1 MTTSNIG
8 PAQSSLVDLESEASY
23 AQLDASGMRQRLRA
37 LPEQCRAA
45 WQQAASLAPP
55 QSWDCV
61 DRIVVGGMGG
71 SAIAGDLVG
80 DLAALQGAVPV
91 TVIRDFRLPFNLDPK
106 SLFIACSHSGET
118 EETLALFHQA
128 QRQGTPLLA
137 VAGGGGLANEAASA
151 GVPLL
156 IINAPGEPRSA
167 VGYNLMLLLGA
178 LAVGGIVKIDQ
189 SQVETAIAGLEAQ
202 IGRLAEDVREKDNV
216 AKQMARELV
225 GRLVVVYGGGLFTG
239 MARRWKTQLNE
250 NAKAWAFHES
260 IPELLHNS
268 VEAFDAPGPVAQDKM
283 ALVLKPST
291 DSAQLEGRYKVVLEL
306 LRLKNIP
313 HRIVE
318 ATPGP
323 PLAQQLSMLALG
335 DYVSYY
341 LALLQGID
349 PSPVPAIDLGKDL
362 SNDV

>member
-1 MTTSNIG
+1 
-8 PAQSSLVDLESEASY
+8 
-23 AQLDASGMRQRLRA
+23 
-37 LPEQCRAA
+37 
-45 WQQAASLAPP
+45 
-55 QSWDCV
+55 
-61 DRIVVGGMGG
+61 
-71 SAIAGDLVG
+71 
-80 DLAALQGAVPV
+80 V

-106 SLFIACSHSGET
+106 SLFIACSYSGET

-189 SQVETAIAGLEAQ
+189 SQVETAIAGLETQ

-216 AKQMARELV
+216 AKQMARELM

-250 NAKAWAFHES
+250 NAKAWAFYES

-268 VEAFDAPGPVAQDKM
+268 VVAFDAPGPVAQDKM